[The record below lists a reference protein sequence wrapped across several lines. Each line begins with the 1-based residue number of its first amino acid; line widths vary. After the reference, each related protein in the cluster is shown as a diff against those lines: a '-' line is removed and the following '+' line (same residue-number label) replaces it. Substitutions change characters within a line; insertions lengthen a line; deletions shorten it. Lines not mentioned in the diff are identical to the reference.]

1 MVRFTFD
8 PANPPQLTP
17 EQGARLDRQTDEA
30 LTAIAE
36 SDPDNP
42 PLTEEELRRGVAAR
56 RVRLL
61 REGLGLSQS
70 EFAER
75 YRINVARLRDWEQ
88 GRSMPDSA
96 VLAYLTV
103 IEREPEA
110 VKRALEAV

>member
-1 MVRFTFD
+1 MVRFTLD
-8 PANPPQLTP
+8 PQNPPRLTP
-17 EQGARLDRQTDEA
+17 EQEARQAAMTEEEIE
-30 LTAIAE
+30 AIAA

-42 PLTEEELRRGVAAR
+42 EWTDEELERAVAAR
-56 RVRLL
+56 RIRLL
-61 REGLGLSQS
+61 RGKLGLSQS

>member
-1 MVRFTFD
+1 MARFILD
-8 PANPPQLTP
+8 PQNLPRLTP
-17 EQGARLDRQTDEA
+17 EQEARQASMTEEEIE
-30 LTAIAE
+30 AIAAA
-36 SDPDNP
+36 DPDNP
-42 PLTEEELRRGVAAR
+42 PSTEEELNRGVAGR
-56 RVRLL
+56 RIRLL
-61 REGLGLSQS
+61 RGKLGLSQS

-88 GRSMPDSA
+88 GRSMPDSV

>member
-1 MVRFTFD
+1 MPRFVLD

-17 EQGARLDRQTDEA
+17 EQRARLDAQTDEE
-30 LTAIAE
+30 LTTIAE

-61 REGLGLSQS
+61 RGKLGLSQS
-70 EFAER
+70 EFADR
-75 YRINVARLRDWEQ
+75 FRINIARLRDWEQ
-88 GRSMPDSA
+88 GRSTPDSA
-96 VLAYLTV
+96 ILAYLTV